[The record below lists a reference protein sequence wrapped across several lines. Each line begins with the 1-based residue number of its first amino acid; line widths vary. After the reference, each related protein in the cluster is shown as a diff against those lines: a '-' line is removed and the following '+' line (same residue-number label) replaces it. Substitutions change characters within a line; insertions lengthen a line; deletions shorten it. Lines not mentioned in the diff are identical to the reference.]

1 MPLLKLREEE
11 FQLRK
16 FFSLFLNEML
26 KIRKKVAVFVMLIVM
41 TVGMIGC
48 SVIFKIEENIGE
60 DNYDEEYVEYCIEN
74 ENWLIKEIETL
85 LKNGDT
91 EDPYYK
97 DALYKFKI
105 EWHYNYLYGTYTKE
119 NNITENSF
127 KAAVTGSLHNYYEQM
142 IYAELYSGAGTE
154 SEQYKL
160 AKSEY
165 DRLDEIIKTSNYK
178 QYIEDE
184 NKRIEESEMP
194 DEHKK
199 SSIAYNNALYKI
211 CPTGEFGSY
220 RARDNAEYLF
230 SEKENI
236 ENALEK
242 GIDLNTDGSISDE
255 RRRELELS
263 LAVINKKIDE
273 SLLLG
278 STSQQP
284 SGESFILSLS
294 FGSLMTTIILIVIA
308 AAMMSGET
316 STGTIKSLIIAP
328 VKRWKIYLSK
338 YLALIF
344 VSVALSLYSY
354 IISVLTNGLLFG
366 FSSFG
371 TEVYVVFGK
380 VVTMNFLTVQLF
392 YTACSMVPLLIV
404 VTFAYMMSVISKNTA
419 AAASVTMGA
428 YLGGT
433 TVQVLIMGFLHNRE
447 YITRFLPINNM
458 DWFNIIF
465 KTMSEEEISMNVIM
479 GGSVF
484 DSPSSFTFAI
494 AYVAVLLV
502 CMFWIGLESFCKKDI
517 K

>member
-60 DNYDEEYVEYCIEN
+60 DNYDEEYVENCIEN
-74 ENWLIKEIETL
+74 ENWFKKEIETL
-85 LKNGDT
+85 LKNSDT

-220 RARDNAEYLF
+220 RARDNAEYLL

-242 GIDLNTDGSISDE
+242 GIDLNTEGSISDAQVSDLVRFMLCE
-255 RRRELELS
+255 MKDEHTISCKCSDNDGEYDFELKGNNVEIFCTKCASKTLE
-263 LAVINKKIDE
+263 INSVQKAADFLYIDN
-273 SLLLG
+273 
-278 STSQQP
+278 
-284 SGESFILSLS
+284 
-294 FGSLMTTIILIVIA
+294 
-308 AAMMSGET
+308 
-316 STGTIKSLIIAP
+316 
-328 VKRWKIYLSK
+328 
-338 YLALIF
+338 
-344 VSVALSLYSY
+344 
-354 IISVLTNGLLFG
+354 LT
-366 FSSFG
+366 
-371 TEVYVVFGK
+371 
-380 VVTMNFLTVQLF
+380 
-392 YTACSMVPLLIV
+392 
-404 VTFAYMMSVISKNTA
+404 
-419 AAASVTMGA
+419 
-428 YLGGT
+428 
-433 TVQVLIMGFLHNRE
+433 
-447 YITRFLPINNM
+447 
-458 DWFNIIF
+458 
-465 KTMSEEEISMNVIM
+465 
-479 GGSVF
+479 
-484 DSPSSFTFAI
+484 
-494 AYVAVLLV
+494 
-502 CMFWIGLESFCKKDI
+502 LE
-517 K
+517 

>member
-26 KIRKKVAVFVMLIVM
+26 KIRKKVAVFVMIIVM

-60 DNYDEEYVEYCIEN
+60 DNYDEEYVEGCIEK
-74 ENWLIKEIETL
+74 ENWFKKEIETL
-85 LKNGDT
+85 LENGDT

-97 DALYKFKI
+97 DTLYKFKI
-105 EWHYNYLYGTYTKE
+105 EWHYNYLYGTFTKE
-119 NNITENSF
+119 NNITETSF

-142 IYAELYSGAGTE
+142 IYDELYSEEGTE
-154 SEQYKL
+154 SAEYKY

-165 DRLDEIIKTSNYK
+165 DRLDNIIKTSNYK

-184 NKRIEESEMP
+184 NKRIEESTMSE
-194 DEHKK
+194 ENKK
-199 SSIAYNNALYKI
+199 SSIAYNNALYKM

-220 RARDNAEYLF
+220 RTRENAEQLLLKKN
-230 SEKENI
+230 SI
-236 ENALEK
+236 ENSLEE
-242 GIDLNTDGSISDE
+242 GVDFNTDSSISDE
-255 RRRELELS
+255 RRKELELS

-344 VSVALSLYSY
+344 VSVVLSLYTY
-354 IISVLTNGLLFG
+354 IISALANGLLFG

-433 TVQVLIMGFLHNRE
+433 TVQVLIMGFLYNRE

-484 DSPSSFTFAI
+484 DSPSSFIFAI